1 MAGIPS
7 DEDVLEDKVLE
18 NTLPGSVNSDVA
30 HLDSDPSVMQVQSV
44 EEALNTNL
52 TRGLSSAEAA
62 RRLQKF
68 GPNQLASA
76 PKDPAWKKFLQQ
88 FQDPLV
94 YLLLAATVISF
105 IAWIVESKTS
115 PQTAEPAPFDC
126 IVIVLILIINAIL
139 GYIQEARA
147 EQSVEALAKM
157 TAPQSTV
164 LRDGRVQTITT
175 ARIVPGDVLV
185 LGEGDTVSAD
195 GRLFT
200 TASLRIA
207 EASLTGESL
216 PIAKESKALDEV
228 KALGDRTNMVFNGTS
243 VTQGTGRAIVTST
256 GMQTQVGKIA
266 NMLSQTEE
274 DATPLQKEMDR
285 VTKVL
290 GLAVV
295 IIAVV
300 VLAALWIIEGFR
312 SGQDVIDSL
321 LLAVSLAVAAVPE
334 GLAAIMT
341 VVLALGVQRMAKH
354 HAIVKKLSSVETL
367 GSASVIC
374 SDKTGTLTRN
384 EMTVQTVITPSGQT
398 VLTGSGYAPVGQLS
412 AVDGSQIPANSDLHH
427 EIVMALADGA
437 LANNAEL
444 RRVSPDRLQEASSSG
459 RSRDSRDSGRTQ
471 GSIDLRGSHRSQ
483 AGSNA
488 GWEII
493 GDPTEAS
500 LIVAAR
506 KIKALDHFQGY
517 ERVGEIPFTSERKMQ
532 TVIFRD
538 KSSNN
543 ELSALAKGAPDVLL
557 AHCSHILVGSAVRR
571 MTEGDRQDIL
581 ARVEDLSSQAYR
593 TLGQAYRPLHVRS
606 LGQIEGIRT
615 DSTGDVP
622 DISLQADV
630 IEQGY
635 IWTGMVGIIDPPR
648 TEVAGSIA
656 EAHRAGIRTIMI
668 TGDHP
673 LTASRIAAD
682 LGVISADD
690 PPALTGDQLDSMDD
704 KEFTKAVST
713 VSVYARVAPEHKL
726 RIVEALQKQGNIA
739 AMTGDGVNDAPAVKS
754 ADIGVA
760 MGITG
765 TEVTKESAKMIL
777 ADDNFST
784 IVEAVKEGRV
794 IFDNI
799 RKFLRYL
806 LSSNVGEVF
815 TVFFGVVFAGF
826 LGITSPQSRGVVV
839 PLLATQLLWI
849 NLLTDAAP
857 ALAMGVDG
865 QTDDVMSRQPR
876 KTTERVID
884 GPMWGDIAFIGIVMA
899 IVTLIGMDLY
909 LPGGIFT
916 DGPALATVAGRSHEQ
931 QMVMA
936 RTMGFTI
943 LVFAQ
948 LFNALASRSA
958 TKSAFSGMFT
968 NRWLWG
974 AIALSIILQLAVIY
988 IPVFNTAFGTTPL
1001 HWHQWF
1007 EALGLAACVLLA
1019 SELYKLIMR
1028 SLAKK
1033 REE

>member
-1 MAGIPS
+1 MAVIPS
-7 DEDVLEDKVLE
+7 DEDLIEETPQGDQASIERKK
-18 NTLPGSVNSDVA
+18 PMDQ
-30 HLDSDPSVMQVQSV
+30 DPSISSIDQV
-44 EEALNTNL
+44 ETALKTDRNFGL
-52 TRGLSSAEAA
+52 TSTEAA
-62 RRLQKF
+62 RRLEEF
-68 GPNQLASA
+68 GPNELASA

-88 FQDPLV
+88 FRDPLV
-94 YLLLAATVISF
+94 YLLLAATAISF
-105 IAWIVESKTS
+105 IAWIVEKSSS
-115 PQTAEPAPFDC
+115 PATAEPVPFDC
-126 IVIVLILIINAIL
+126 IVIVLILIVNAVL

-164 LRDGRVQTITT
+164 LRDGRVVTVDTT
-175 ARIVPGDVLV
+175 SLVPGDILV

-195 GRLFT
+195 GRLFAA
-200 TASLRIA
+200 ASLRVA

-216 PIAKESKALDEV
+216 PIAKNPETLSQV
-228 KALGDRTNMVFNGTS
+228 KALGDRLNMIFNGTS

-256 GMQTQVGKIA
+256 GMETQVGKIA
-266 NMLSQTEE
+266 DMLSQSDGE
-274 DATPLQKEMDR
+274 ATPLEKEMNS
-285 VTKVL
+285 VTKML
-290 GLAVV
+290 GLAV
-295 IIAVV
+295 IAIAVV
-300 VLAALWIIEGFR
+300 VLVALWLIEGFH
-312 SGQDVIDSL
+312 SGKDVIDSL

-334 GLAAIMT
+334 GLAAILT

-384 EMTVQTVITPSGQT
+384 EMTVETIVTASGQAS
-398 VLTGSGYAPVGQLS
+398 LTGTGYTPVGVLAAGDGS
-412 AVDGSQIPANSDLHH
+412 AVVEGTDLHH
-427 EIVMALADGA
+427 EILSALADGA
-437 LANNAEL
+437 LANNAAL
-444 RRVSPDRLQEASSSG
+444 RQNR
-459 RSRDSRDSGRTQ
+459 Q
-471 GSIDLRGSHRSQ
+471 GE
-483 AGSNA
+483 
-488 GWEII
+488 WEIV

-500 LIVAAR
+500 LLVASR
-506 KIKALDHFQGY
+506 KVKALEGYQGY

-532 TVIFRD
+532 TVIYRD
-538 KSSNN
+538 KASDNQ
-543 ELSALAKGAPDVLL
+543 LSAVAKGAPDVLL
-557 AHCSHILVGSAVRR
+557 AHCSAILVGRAVRR
-571 MTEGDRQDIL
+571 LTEGDRQDIL
-581 ARVEDLSSQAYR
+581 AQVEDLSSQAYR
-593 TLGQAYRPLHVRS
+593 TLGQAYCPLRVKALS
-606 LGQIEGIRT
+606 DVDGVIT
-615 DSTGDVP
+615 DASGRVT
-622 DISLQADV
+622 DISQQADAV
-630 IEQGY
+630 EHDY
-635 IWTGMVGIIDPPR
+635 IWAGMVGIIDPPR

-673 LTASRIAAD
+673 LTASRIATD
-682 LGVISADD
+682 LGVISGEPVAEKNPLAPASDFSSV
-690 PPALTGDQLDSMDD
+690 PLALTGDQMDQLTERGQEAFD
-704 KEFTKAVST
+704 QAVSQ

-726 RIVEALQKQGNIA
+726 RIVESLQRQGNIV
-739 AMTGDGVNDAPAVKS
+739 AMTGDGVNDAPAVKA

-784 IVEAVKEGRV
+784 IVQAVREGRV

-826 LGITSPQSRGVVV
+826 LGITNHDSSGVVV

-865 QTDDVMSRQPR
+865 QTNDVMARKPR
-876 KTTERVID
+876 KTSDRVID
-884 GPMWGDIAFIGIVMA
+884 GPMWGDIVFIGLVMA

-916 DGPALATVAGRSHEQ
+916 DTSALKAAGTLQASHDQ

-948 LFNALASRSA
+948 LFNSLASRSA
-958 TKSAFSGMFT
+958 VKSAFSKIFSNG
-968 NRWLWG
+968 WLWG
-974 AIALSIILQLAVIY
+974 AIILSIVLQLCVIY
-988 IPVFNTAFGTTPL
+988 IPALNTAFGTTPL
-1001 HWHQWF
+1001 HWHQWL
-1007 EALGLAACVLLA
+1007 EALGLALGVLVA
-1019 SELYKLIMR
+1019 SELYKLVLR
-1028 SLAKK
+1028 AFGRKAQA
-1033 REE
+1033 

>member
-1 MAGIPS
+1 MSG
-7 DEDVLEDKVLE
+7 
-18 NTLPGSVNSDVA
+18 TLNSTNAPQATEGEMRKGDWGQ
-30 HLDSDPSVMQVQSV
+30 DGPDPSLASAEAV
-44 EEALNTNL
+44 EKELNTDM
-52 TRGLSSAEAA
+52 RQGLSSAEAA
-62 RRLQKF
+62 RRLEKF
-68 GPNQLASA
+68 GKNELESA

-105 IAWIVESKTS
+105 IAWAVEKSTS
-115 PQTAEPAPFDC
+115 PQAAESAPFDC
-126 IVIVLILIINAIL
+126 IVIVLILIINAVL
-139 GYIQEARA
+139 GYIQESRA

-157 TAPQSTV
+157 TAPQSAV
-164 LRDGRVQTITT
+164 LRDGRVITVST
-175 ARIVPGDVLV
+175 ADIVPGDVLV

-195 GRLFT
+195 GRLFAA
-200 TASLRIA
+200 ASLRVA

-216 PIAKESKALDEV
+216 PIAKDPATLEMT
-228 KALGDRTNMVFNGTS
+228 KALGDRANMVFNGTS

-256 GMQTQVGKIA
+256 GMRTQVGKIA
-266 NMLSQTEE
+266 DMLSKTEE
-274 DATPLQKEMDR
+274 DATPLQKEMDK
-285 VTKVL
+285 VTKML
-290 GLAVV
+290 G
-295 IIAVV
+295 IAVIAIAVIV
-300 VLAALWIIEGFR
+300 VLALWLTEGFH
-312 SGQDVIDSL
+312 SGKDIIDSL

-384 EMTVQTVITPSGQT
+384 EMTVQTVVTPSGEAA
-398 VLTGSGYAPVGQLS
+398 LTGSGYTPVGHL
-412 AVDGSQIPANSDLHH
+412 AAADGSQIEEGSDLHH
-427 EIVMALADGA
+427 EIITALADGA
-437 LANNAEL
+437 LANNADL
-444 RRVSPDRLQEASSSG
+444 RRVGNMGNSTHDGKGKGRESG
-459 RSRDSRDSGRTQ
+459 DE
-471 GSIDLRGSHRSQ
+471 
-483 AGSNA
+483 
-488 GWEII
+488 WEII
-493 GDPTEAS
+493 GDPTEAAM
-500 LIVAAR
+500 IVAAR
-506 KIKALDHFQGY
+506 KVRALDRFQGY

-538 KSSNN
+538 KSNNN

-557 AHCSHILVGSAVRR
+557 AHCTQILVGSAVRR
-571 MTEGDRQDIL
+571 LTEGDSQDIL
-581 ARVEDLSSQAYR
+581 ADVERLSLQAYR
-593 TLGQAYRPLHVRS
+593 TLGQAYRPLHVRA
-606 LGQIEGIRT
+606 LGDVEGVRT
-615 DSTGDVP
+615 DASGNVP
-622 DISLQADV
+622 DISLQADI

-673 LTASRIAAD
+673 LTATRIATD
-682 LGVISADD
+682 LGVIPKEGAH
-690 PPALTGDQLDSMDD
+690 ALTGGQLDAMDTA
-704 KEFTKAVST
+704 EFDKAVNE
-713 VSVYARVAPEHKL
+713 VSVYARVSPEHKL
-726 RIVEALQKQGNIA
+726 RIVKSLQKQGNIA
-739 AMTGDGVNDAPAVKS
+739 AMTGDGVNDAPAVKT

-777 ADDNFST
+777 ADDNFAT
-784 IVEAVKEGRV
+784 IVAAVREGRV

-815 TVFFGVVFAGF
+815 TVFFGVIFAGF
-826 LGITSPQSRGVVV
+826 LGITSGDSSGVVV

-857 ALAMGVDG
+857 ALAMGVDV
-865 QTDDVMSRQPR
+865 QTDDVMSRRPR

-884 GPMWGDIAFIGIVMA
+884 AAMWGNIAFIGIVMA
-899 IVTLIGMDLY
+899 AVTLIGMDLY
-909 LPGGIFT
+909 LPGGLFT
-916 DGPALATVAGRSHEQ
+916 DTPALAAAAGHSHEQ

-958 TKSAFSGMFT
+958 VKSAFSGMFT

-974 AIALSIILQLAVIY
+974 AIALSIVLQLAVIY
-988 IPVFNTAFGTTPL
+988 IPVLNTAFGTTPL

-1007 EALGLAACVLLA
+1007 EAIALAACVLAA
-1019 SELYKLIMR
+1019 SELYKLAVR
-1028 SLAKK
+1028 VFSKNFSKK
-1033 REE
+1033 GQVLL